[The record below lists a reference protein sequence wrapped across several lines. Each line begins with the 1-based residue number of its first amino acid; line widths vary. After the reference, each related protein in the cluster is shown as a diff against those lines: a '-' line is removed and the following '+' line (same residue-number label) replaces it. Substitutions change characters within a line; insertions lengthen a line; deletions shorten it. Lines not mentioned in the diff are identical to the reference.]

1 MKSLSKSP
9 YSSPLNFFLSLLI
22 LVLTFFTS
30 SSVYGYGS
38 GAPNTDG
45 VCNSLIPGHGSRQ
58 GDRSPYKLLLHE
70 TGDGKIMVSLVANS
84 QVTFAGFIVQAR
96 AEGDQGRLVDGQ
108 FTDLQPEGLTQ
119 AKSCPG
125 GRAVRTTVN
134 TSFRTPL
141 THHLFPL

>member
-9 YSSPLNFFLSLLI
+9 YSSSPLNFLLI
-22 LVLTFFTS
+22 LELLLLLTTFFTFT

-108 FTDLQPEGLTQ
+108 FTGLQPRGLTQ

-125 GRAVRTTVN
+125 GRAVRTI
-134 TSFRTPL
+134 
-141 THHLFPL
+141 